1 MNCNLIV
8 LIDNR
13 YTGTHV
19 KFITTYVCQSYGK
32 CVSVQ

>member
-13 YTGTHV
+13 YTHV